1 MSLLRACALLLAIL
15 LSGSACSSD
24 DGEAQATATTVTDN
38 EAGMPGGVNL
48 ERDGVTAVHAEGTRN
63 KIPFGTPTQE
73 ARDELAIILGEPDTE
88 AVIADCSAGITPDQ
102 IVWPGFLMLSVDGA
116 FAGWAAK
123 EDEYAVLERGQ
134 RITIGS
140 PLKLVSELLGPLELA
155 QSPRGFEFVLT
166 NDDKTTY
173 AGAFPSQEPTAP
185 LIAFAAGLTC
195 FAR

>member
-1 MSLLRACALLLAIL
+1 MQPLRISALLIAIL
-15 LSGSACSSD
+15 LSGSACSEA
-24 DGEAQATATTVTDN
+24 DGDARATATTATDK
-38 EAGMPGGVNL
+38 EAGLPGGVTL
-48 ERDGVTAVHAEGTRN
+48 ERDGVTAVHAEGTRT
-63 KIPFGTPTQE
+63 KIAFGTPTE
-73 ARDELAIILGEPDTE
+73 EVRDELTIILGEPDTE
-88 AVIADCSAGITPDQ
+88 AAITECSAGIIPDQ
-102 IVWPGFLMLSVDGA
+102 IVWPGFLMLSVDGK

-166 NDDKTTY
+166 NDDKTIY